1 MSDILQFPSQVESIR
16 TLKDG
21 SIKVDI
27 ETQELPPE
35 DMTKLF
41 EFKNKPI
48 WIAFKE
54 TDIKYEDLDIKEPA
68 PEFKTDKSPSQRLR
82 SVLYRYW
89 EQKYST
95 AYTNFDDFY
104 KKTVDQICKQYKD
117 KLD

>member
-1 MSDILQFPSQVESIR
+1 MSVLQFPSQVEGIR

-41 EFKNKPI
+41 AFKNKPI

-54 TDIKYEDLDIKEPA
+54 TEVKYEDLDVKEPE
-68 PEFKTDKSPSQRLR
+68 PEFKSDKHPSQRLR
-82 SVLYRYW
+82 AILYVYW
-89 EQKYST
+89 EQKYSQQSD
-95 AYTNFDDFY
+95 FDSFY
-104 KKTVDQICKQYKD
+104 KKTIDKLCDIYKD